1 VLAACLVAGCQQ
13 RAASKPAAAGSPAT
27 EQRFAFKGKI
37 IKVDREAK
45 QAEIAH
51 DEIPGYMAA
60 MTMVY
65 PIRDEKAL
73 AELGPGAEITATLV
87 TRPGGVYFLQDVVI
101 ANPAAKP

>member
-1 VLAACLVAGCQQ
+1 MKLD
-13 RAASKPAAAGSPAT
+13 RA
-27 EQRFAFKGKI
+27 
-37 IKVDREAK
+37 AK

-65 PIRDEKAL
+65 PIQDEKAL
-73 AELGPGAEITATLV
+73 AELGPGAEITATLL

-101 ANPAAKP
+101 VKATPKR